1 MLKVLRENI
10 CPELIQSP
18 ESIALAVPTDK
29 NADFQLG
36 LYLYDIQELREYQQQ
51 DLIRL
56 RGNKAQ
62 YPPKPLNLF
71 FALFINTKSQF
82 MSNMENEQRILGR
95 AMQVLMDHAILYET
109 AEEDEDTTAS
119 VTLLPLSYEEKTK
132 IWSVLSVPYQLG
144 IYFSVAPVLLS
155 SRRVRSFRRVV
166 AAESMW
172 RTGVDREECD
182 DSDEDSLCAR
192 LVDDYSGKDIRK
204 NSFLFFIGERVVH
217 PIEKENGLY
226 IFLEPQ
232 EAVTR
237 IHLEGPDYHACTV
250 QVEKKLLSQ
259 EEPVAEVRMYRK
271 PGRGGCEYL
280 EGQLPKEDAPFPRK
294 VCFLREKPTGLT
306 FREMR
311 KIGEEYWFLFQGFT
325 REDLTGK
332 PCHTGEQ
339 GEAFFLCHYGEARN
353 Q

>member
-1 MLKVLRENI
+1 MADFSVISDVSNEVLKVLRENI

-119 VTLLPLSYEEKTK
+119 VTLLPLTYEEKN
-132 IWSVLSVPYQLG
+132 QNLG
-144 IYFSVAPVLLS
+144 RCCPFPISWAIYFSVAPVLLS

-166 AAESMW
+166 AAEF
-172 RTGVDREECD
+172 D
-182 DSDEDSLCAR
+182 
-192 LVDDYSGKDIRK
+192 
-204 NSFLFFIGERVVH
+204 
-217 PIEKENGLY
+217 
-226 IFLEPQ
+226 
-232 EAVTR
+232 
-237 IHLEGPDYHACTV
+237 
-250 QVEKKLLSQ
+250 
-259 EEPVAEVRMYRK
+259 VAN
-271 PGRGGCEYL
+271 RG
-280 EGQLPKEDAPFPRK
+280 
-294 VCFLREKPTGLT
+294 
-306 FREMR
+306 
-311 KIGEEYWFLFQGFT
+311 
-325 REDLTGK
+325 
-332 PCHTGEQ
+332 
-339 GEAFFLCHYGEARN
+339 
-353 Q
+353 